1 MERNNDFCRVTYGN
15 TPHGGVKMVGYF
27 FDKDGMPCKEEDAVM
42 VTIVELDEN
51 DRQVFSVSSGET
63 VIPVAPISKV

>member
-1 MERNNDFCRVTYGN
+1 
-15 TPHGGVKMVGYF
+15 MVGYF